1 MGPWAVTWLAAPLA
15 ACSPINPLC
24 KIGQAVVGSAFQQ
37 VVNAMS
43 DAAGQ
48 VLKTLMTFWVHSDLP
63 DLSSPSGVTF
73 WVNAH
78 LTWLVSAAA
87 VFSVLVGAARVG
99 FSRRPDAGYDTLRM
113 LLRTCVTA
121 GVAVPVVALLA
132 AAGDAFANWTL
143 DAASVTDLA
152 TLNLT
157 ALAPGV
163 TLIGSLLIVLTSL
176 FQMAIMVMRG
186 AVVAI
191 LVGTLPLAAAT
202 TNTAVGKQWFSKLCG
217 WTGAFLLVKPV
228 AALIYAAGLQLE
240 SQTSASGQ
248 LSGMFVLLVAVFALP
263 VLIKLLVPAAAAVGG
278 SGGGSMVLAAAGAA
292 ATGAVVL
299 SGAGAGAA
307 AAGGGAR
314 GLGTSVSPSP
324 SGSGP
329 GGGPRPGGS
338 GGPGGGPSG
347 SGGHSG
353 PSGGGGPVGP
363 SSTASS
369 SAGSAASSGPGFGSG
384 GSAAAA
390 GGGGGRAGESPA
402 AGPTTDG
409 ATALAGVAA
418 PAGSPSTGPAA
429 TGSPAAGSGA
439 AGSSPTEAGT
449 PSGGAGSTAAAPP
462 VSPPTT
468 AGGGVSGGPSGAA
481 GAGSAS
487 RVAGANP
494 WVVSARQVVANAQTA
509 AERASGR
516 DTGGVA

>member
-1 MGPWAVTWLAAPLA
+1 VTLPGLLMI
-15 ACSPINPLC
+15 CSAINPFC
-24 KIGQAVVGSAFQQ
+24 TITQAVVASAFQQ
-37 VVNAMS
+37 VVDAMS

-63 DLSSPSGVTF
+63 NLASPGGVTF

-78 LTWLVSAAA
+78 LSWLVSAAA
-87 VFSVLVGAARVG
+87 VFSVLVGAARVA
-99 FSRRPDAGYDTLRM
+99 FTRRPDAGYDTLRM

-132 AAGDAFANWTL
+132 AAGDAFANWIL
-143 DAASVTDLA
+143 DAASVTNLA

-202 TNTAVGKQWFSKLCG
+202 TNTATGKQWFAKLCG

-278 SGGGSMVLAAAGAA
+278 SGGGSLVLAAAGAA

-307 AAGGGAR
+307 ASGGGAR
-314 GLGTSVSPSP
+314 GLGTSVPPSP
-324 SGSGP
+324 SGSP
-329 GGGPRPGGS
+329 PSSGGGGGA
-338 GGPGGGPSG
+338 GPSG

-353 PSGGGGPVGP
+353 PSGGGGTAGP

-369 SAGSAASSGPGFGSG
+369 SAGP
-384 GSAAAA
+384 AAA
-390 GGGGGRAGESPA
+390 GGPGSGSGGPSSAAARGGGGRPGGSPA
-402 AGPTTDG
+402 AGPAADG
-409 ATALAGVAA
+409 AAAGAAA
-418 PAGSPSTGPAA
+418 PAGPPSTGSAA
-429 TGSPAAGSGA
+429 TTSPAAGPE
-439 AGSSPTEAGT
+439 AGSPPTGT
-449 PSGGAGSTAAAPP
+449 PSGGAGSTTAAPP

-468 AGGGVSGGPSGAA
+468 AGGGAGGGPSGAA
-481 GAGSAS
+481 GAGSAT
-487 RVAGANP
+487 RAAGANP

-509 AERASGR
+509 AEQASGR
-516 DTGGVA
+516 DIGGVA

>member
-1 MGPWAVTWLAAPLA
+1 VTLPGLLMI
-15 ACSPINPLC
+15 CSAINPFC
-24 KIGQAVVGSAFQQ
+24 TITQAVVGSAFQQ
-37 VVNAMS
+37 VVDAMS

-48 VLKTLMTFWVHSDLP
+48 VLRTLMTFWVHSDLP
-63 DLSSPSGVTF
+63 NLARPGGVTF

-78 LTWLVSAAA
+78 LSWLVSAAA

-99 FSRRPDAGYDTLRM
+99 FTRRPDAGYDTLRM

-121 GVAVPVVALLA
+121 AVAVPVVALLA
-132 AAGDAFANWTL
+132 AAGDAFANWIL
-143 DAASVTDLA
+143 DAASVTNLA

-202 TNTAVGKQWFSKLCG
+202 TNTATGKQWFAKLCG

-248 LSGMFVLLVAVFALP
+248 LSGMFVLVVAVFALP

-307 AAGGGAR
+307 VAGGGAR
-314 GLGTSVSPSP
+314 GLGTSVPPSP
-324 SGSGP
+324 SGSSP
-329 GGGPRPGGS
+329 GGGPRPGDGG

-347 SGGHSG
+347 AGSSTPPTAGSSGGA
-353 PSGGGGPVGP
+353 
-363 SSTASS
+363 ASS
-369 SAGSAASSGPGFGSG
+369 SAGPRDASDSGPSPSRPSATGPSGRGHSAGSPTDALPADGGAAAAAGTAPAATSTGSPAASSSPTGPGAPPNEGARSAGAPAAGPPSMAAGTSPSG
-384 GSAAAA
+384 AA
-390 GGGGGRAGESPA
+390 GGGGA
-402 AGPTTDG
+402 ARG
-409 ATALAGVAA
+409 L
-418 PAGSPSTGPAA
+418 
-429 TGSPAAGSGA
+429 
-439 AGSSPTEAGT
+439 
-449 PSGGAGSTAAAPP
+449 
-462 VSPPTT
+462 
-468 AGGGVSGGPSGAA
+468 
-481 GAGSAS
+481 
-487 RVAGANP
+487 GANP
-494 WVVSARQVVANAQTA
+494 WVVSAQQVVANAKA
-509 AERASGR
+509 AADETSGR

>member
-1 MGPWAVTWLAAPLA
+1 VNLPGLLAV
-15 ACSPINPLC
+15 CSVFSPGC
-24 KIGQAVVGSAFQQ
+24 KITQAIVGSAFQQ
-37 VVNAMS
+37 VVDAMS

-63 DLSSPSGVTF
+63 DLSSPGGVTF

-78 LTWLVSAAA
+78 LTWLVSGTA

-132 AAGDAFANWTL
+132 AAGDAFANWIL
-143 DAASVTDLA
+143 DAASVTNLA

-202 TNTAVGKQWFSKLCG
+202 TNTAVGKQWFAKLCG

-314 GLGTSVSPSP
+314 GLGTSVPPSP
-324 SGSGP
+324 SGSP
-329 GGGPRPGGS
+329 RSSGGGGGA
-338 GGPGGGPSG
+338 GPSG
-347 SGGHSG
+347 SGDHSG
-353 PSGGGGPVGP
+353 PSGGGGPAG
-363 SSTASS
+363 SISTASN
-369 SAGSAASSGPGFGSG
+369 SAGSASSSGPGFGSG
-384 GSAAAA
+384 GPSPAAARGGSGRPGRNPAAGPAADGAAA
-390 GGGGGRAGESPA
+390 GAAAPAGPPSTGSAPTTSPA
-402 AGPTTDG
+402 AGP
-409 ATALAGVAA
+409 A
-418 PAGSPSTGPAA
+418 AGSPA
-429 TGSPAAGSGA
+429 T
-439 AGSSPTEAGT
+439 GT

-462 VSPPTT
+462 AGPPTT
-468 AGGGVSGGPSGAA
+468 AGGGAGGGPSGAA

-487 RVAGANP
+487 RAAGANP
-494 WVVSARQVVANAQTA
+494 WVVSARQVVANARTA
-509 AERASGR
+509 AEQASGR

>member
-24 KIGQAVVGSAFQQ
+24 KIGQAVVASAFQQ

-63 DLSSPSGVTF
+63 NLSSPGGVTF

-132 AAGDAFANWTL
+132 AAGDAFANWIL
-143 DAASVTDLA
+143 DAASVTNLA

-299 SGAGAGAA
+299 SGVGAGAA

-314 GLGTSVSPSP
+314 GMGSSVPPSP
-324 SGSGP
+324 TGSGP
-329 GGGPRPGGS
+329 AGGPRPSGG
-338 GGPGGGPSG
+338 GAGPGGGPSG
-347 SGGHSG
+347 ASPAAPAGSN
-353 PSGGGGPVGP
+353 GGGTAGP

-369 SAGSAASSGPGFGSG
+369 AAGPVSAAGPGAAVSGSSATARG
-384 GSAAAA
+384 GGARGQSPSVGPAADGAAA
-390 GGGGGRAGESPA
+390 GAAAPAGPPSSGSAGTTSPA
-402 AGPTTDG
+402 AGPT
-409 ATALAGVAA
+409 
-418 PAGSPSTGPAA
+418 AGSPPTG
-429 TGSPAAGSGA
+429 
-439 AGSSPTEAGT
+439 AGT
-449 PSGGAGSTAAAPP
+449 PSGGAGSPGAAPP
-462 VSPPTT
+462 VGPPAV
-468 AGGGVSGGPSGAA
+468 AGSTGGGPSGAA

-487 RVAGANP
+487 RAARANP
-494 WVVSARQVVANAQTA
+494 WVVSARRVVANAQTA
-509 AERASGR
+509 TEQAPGL
-516 DTGGVA
+516 DTGGAA

>member
-1 MGPWAVTWLAAPLA
+1 MGSRAVSWFAAPLA

-24 KIGQAVVGSAFQQ
+24 KIGQAVVASAFQQ
-37 VVNAMS
+37 VVDAMS

-63 DLSSPSGVTF
+63 NLASPGGVTF

-78 LTWLVSAAA
+78 LSWLVSAAA

-99 FSRRPDAGYDTLRM
+99 FTRRPDAGYDTLRM

-121 GVAVPVVALLA
+121 AVAVPVVALLA
-132 AAGDAFANWTL
+132 AAGDAFANWIL
-143 DAASVTDLA
+143 DAASVTNLA
-152 TLNLT
+152 TVNLT

-202 TNTAVGKQWFSKLCG
+202 TNTATGKQWFAKLCG

-248 LSGMFVLLVAVFALP
+248 LSGMFILLIAVFALP
-263 VLIKLLVPAAAAVGG
+263 VLIKLLVPAAAAAGG
-278 SGGGSMVLAAAGAA
+278 SGGGSLVLAAAGAA

-314 GLGTSVSPSP
+314 GLGTSIPPSP
-324 SGSGP
+324 TGSSP
-329 GGGPRPGGS
+329 GGGP
-338 GGPGGGPSG
+338 GPASGGPSG
-347 SGGHSG
+347 IPAG
-353 PSGGGGPVGP
+353 SGGGGPAGSGP
-363 SSTASS
+363 AAAG
-369 SAGSAASSGPGFGSG
+369 AGSAAADGSG
-384 GSAAAA
+384 SVPDRRPAP
-390 GGGGGRAGESPA
+390 GGGGGSRPGGSPA
-402 AGPTTDG
+402 AGPAADAG
-409 ATALAGVAA
+409 AVTAETASPVG
-418 PAGSPSTGPAA
+418 PPSTGSAA
-429 TGSPAAGSGA
+429 TASPAAGSP
-439 AGSSPTEAGT
+439 PTGT
-449 PSGGAGSTAAAPP
+449 PSVGAGSTAAATPAG
-462 VSPPTT
+462 PPTT
-468 AGGGVSGGPSGAA
+468 AGGGAGGGPSGAA

-487 RVAGANP
+487 RVARANP
-494 WVVSARQVVANAQTA
+494 WVVSARRVVANAQTA
-509 AERASGR
+509 AEQASGPNS
-516 DTGGVA
+516 GGVA

>member
-1 MGPWAVTWLAAPLA
+1 VNLPALLAV
-15 ACSPINPLC
+15 CSVFSPGC
-24 KIGQAVVGSAFQQ
+24 KITQAIVGSAFQQ
-37 VVNAMS
+37 VVDAMS

-63 DLSSPSGVTF
+63 NLASPGGVTF

-78 LTWLVSAAA
+78 LSWLVSAGA

-99 FSRRPDAGYDTLRM
+99 FTRRPDAAYDTLRM

-121 GVAVPVVALLA
+121 AVAVPVVALLA
-132 AAGDAFANWTL
+132 AAGDAFANWIL
-143 DAASVTDLA
+143 DAASVTNLA

-202 TNTAVGKQWFSKLCG
+202 TNTATGKQWFAKLCG

-278 SGGGSMVLAAAGAA
+278 SGGGSLVLAAAGAA

-307 AAGGGAR
+307 AGGGAR
-314 GLGTSVSPSP
+314 GLGTSIPTSPTGSSPGGGPGPASGGPSGIPAGSGGGGPAGSGPAAAGTGSAAAGGSGSVPDRRPAPGGAGGSRPGGSPAAGPAADAGAVHGETASPVEPSSTGPAAASSAPPGSSP
-324 SGSGP
+324 SGSGA
-329 GGGPRPGGS
+329 
-338 GGPGGGPSG
+338 PSAAG
-347 SGGHSG
+347 
-353 PSGGGGPVGP
+353 
-363 SSTASS
+363 S
-369 SAGSAASSGPGFGSG
+369 SAGSAPMPAVQ
-384 GSAAAA
+384 AAA
-390 GGGGGRAGESPA
+390 
-402 AGPTTDG
+402 
-409 ATALAGVAA
+409 
-418 PAGSPSTGPAA
+418 
-429 TGSPAAGSGA
+429 SGA
-439 AGSSPTEAGT
+439 
-449 PSGGAGSTAAAPP
+449 SGR
-462 VSPPTT
+462 
-468 AGGGVSGGPSGAA
+468 GPSGA
-481 GAGSAS
+481 GGPGGLRWS
-487 RVAGANP
+487 GTNP
-494 WVVSARQVVANAQTA
+494 WVVSAQQVLADAKA
-509 AERASGR
+509 ATEQATGPSS
-516 DTGGVA
+516 GGVA